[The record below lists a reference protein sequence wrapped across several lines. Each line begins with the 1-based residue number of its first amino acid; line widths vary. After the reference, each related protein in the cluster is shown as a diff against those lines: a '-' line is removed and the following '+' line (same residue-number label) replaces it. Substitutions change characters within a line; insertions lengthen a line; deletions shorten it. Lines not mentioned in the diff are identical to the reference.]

1 MKEAIKLVLVYFAC
15 QIVGAI
21 LAMIPCAIIALVLYK
36 DFSLVQDMMLAPSML
51 VGFGLMTFYLFRK
64 KYIPF
69 DLQSWSAV
77 SASYLSSVI
86 LLTFSVMFLIDW
98 LMSHLTF
105 LPNWL
110 DASFDV
116 LSSNWLGILSVS
128 VLGPIL
134 EELLFRGAITKILLK
149 KYKPAKAI
157 ILSGLIFGIF
167 HLNPVQVVGAALVGF
182 VFAWMYYKTKSLLP
196 GIVMH
201 IVNNSTSVYLAT
213 KYPDVDYL
221 NELSGDNYTLY
232 LGIAMALMIL
242 LVLYMEKLMAHKKRE
257 NANIIN

>member
-69 DLQSWSAV
+69 DLQSWSAI

-116 LSSNWLGILSVS
+116 LSSNWLGDSFRKRAWSHFGRASFSGCYHKNPIEEIQTGKSDYSFRIDFRDFSLKPCSGCRCCS
-128 VLGPIL
+128 GRFCFCLDVL
-134 EELLFRGAITKILLK
+134 
-149 KYKPAKAI
+149 
-157 ILSGLIFGIF
+157 
-167 HLNPVQVVGAALVGF
+167 
-182 VFAWMYYKTKSLLP
+182 
-196 GIVMH
+196 
-201 IVNNSTSVYLAT
+201 
-213 KYPDVDYL
+213 
-221 NELSGDNYTLY
+221 
-232 LGIAMALMIL
+232 
-242 LVLYMEKLMAHKKRE
+242 
-257 NANIIN
+257 